1 MRFSAVFA
9 AGLLCA
15 AAAAQGPYKCKDAAG
30 RITYSDTDCELI
42 GLTSAGEV
50 KGRASVAPAYKPPPA
65 STKPGAGAKQPA
77 KQPAKPAATAGRSPA
92 RKDEPAAPERH
103 CFVVKSAKGNVV
115 RCNEVPPGEKLT
127 EE

>member
-1 MRFSAVFA
+1 MFA
-9 AGLLCA
+9 AGLLCG

-50 KGRASVAPAYKPPPA
+50 KGRASVAPAYRPPPA
-65 STKPGAGAKQPA
+65 GTKPGAGA

-92 RKDEPAAPERH
+92 RKEVPAAPERH

-115 RCNEVPPGEKLT
+115 RCNEAPPGEELT
-127 EE
+127 NE